1 MADGLLSGL
10 SPLSPFSVRADGG
23 GEVRLESDT
32 AGGRGERP
40 AALTAEPGTG
50 AHNQR
55 GCPVSVIFIGEN
67 LYGRGDT
74 LMRNRNTPQDASAP
88 VPVCPDAGRR
98 LGRSTAATD
107 AAELSEPNPFHSGR
121 SMSTEYRN
129 FLALSYEELEEL
141 NLKAKE
147 QRRKRVA
154 TEEIKEERL
163 KLLTDQKSIKA
174 VTVLFSDLEGRL
186 HMLDYDKKFLLKS
199 YENLT
204 FDGSSIRGF
213 TAQKESDLRLGI
225 DWSAFYFAPAD
236 VFGAGKVLVFGD
248 VIDKDGTPYG
258 GDTRGLLKTF
268 AKQQYDKCRYT
279 LNAANEIE
287 GFLFAGVDAER
298 NFPTTGKFDYVN
310 TGGYYHSL
318 PGDPLRTFIDT
329 TAEVQRAM
337 GFENEKD
344 HPEVA
349 PSQFEINY
357 SYGEVV
363 AAADQI
369 QLYKLICR
377 QAATRMGLTAS
388 FLPKPVVG
396 VNGSGM
402 HTNVSISK
410 DGKNLFWDPTGQ
422 EKLSSTGWEFVDRI
436 LTHGNDICLLLNS
449 SVNSYRRL
457 DPHFEAPNQIKAS
470 AVDRGSMV
478 RIPIGNER
486 SMRVEVRS
494 VAPDSN
500 PYLVML
506 AVFQTGIEG
515 QTSSVA
521 NLRQAERYLPDNIY
535 TAIEDFRAAEWTTR
549 LLGEDVKGR
558 YADLKQAS
566 ADRCPRLL
574 GTFVKPSEVQFHHEV
589 YNQFL
594 WNQF

>member
-1 MADGLLSGL
+1 
-10 SPLSPFSVRADGG
+10 
-23 GEVRLESDT
+23 
-32 AGGRGERP
+32 
-40 AALTAEPGTG
+40 
-50 AHNQR
+50 
-55 GCPVSVIFIGEN
+55 
-67 LYGRGDT
+67 
-74 LMRNRNTPQDASAP
+74 
-88 VPVCPDAGRR
+88 
-98 LGRSTAATD
+98 
-107 AAELSEPNPFHSGR
+107 
-121 SMSTEYRN
+121 MSTELRN

-147 QRRKRVA
+147 QRLKRVA
-154 TEEIKEERL
+154 ADKIQEERL
-163 KLLTDQKSIKA
+163 KYLTDQKGIKA

-186 HMLDYDKKFLLKS
+186 HMLDYDKKFLVKS
-199 YENLT
+199 YDNLT

-213 TAQKESDLRLGI
+213 TAQRESDLRLGI

-236 VFGAGKVLVFGD
+236 FFGSGKALVFGE
-248 VIDKDGTPYG
+248 VIDKNGTPYT
-258 GDTRGLLKTF
+258 GDMRGVLKTF
-268 AKQQYDKCRYT
+268 ANGLHEKHGYT

-298 NFPTTGKFDYVN
+298 RFPETGRFEYVN
-310 TGGYYHSL
+310 MGGYYHSL
-318 PGDPLRTFIDT
+318 PSDPLRTFIDT

-369 QLYKLICR
+369 QIYKLICR
-377 QAATRMGLTAS
+377 QVATKMGMTAS

-402 HTNVSISK
+402 HTNISISK
-410 DGKNLFWDPTGQ
+410 EGKNLCWDPKGE
-422 EKLSSTGWEFVDRI
+422 EKLSKFAWDFVDRI

-449 SVNSYRRL
+449 SVNAYRRL

-478 RIPIGNER
+478 RIPIGNEK
-486 SMRVEVRS
+486 SSRVEVRS
-494 VAPDSN
+494 VAPDAN
-500 PYLVML
+500 PYLVL
-506 AVFQTGIEG
+506 YSIFKSGLDGETA
-515 QTSSVA
+515 SVA

-535 TAIEDFRAAEWTTR
+535 TAIDNFRNSTWITK
-549 LLGEDVKGR
+549 LLGEDVKAR
-558 YADLKQAS
+558 FADLKQAS

-574 GTFVKPSEVQFHHEV
+574 GTFVKPAEVQFHHEV